1 MKYFDLDAS
10 YPDYAIAA
18 AWKSQ
23 CNEADKTSS
32 FADSLTECESELYAR
47 FAARYAELHALPRGA
62 RRALQRRLARSS
74 ELAVILPEFLQ
85 QRGRR
90 LRHRM
95 AWSLA
100 GAALLLALGQ
110 GVVTA
115 ATIGVTTIDPGIAS
129 DGQCSL
135 IEAIVNANNDAAT
148 FPDCAKG
155 NGSDTIILPANA
167 NVTLSAIDNNDLG
180 ATGLPVITS
189 IVTIEGNGATIAR
202 QGSAPAFRL
211 MAVGNSGELTLQ
223 RVTLS
228 GGSSSGSGGGISN
241 AGGLTVENSTISGN
255 TANDGGGIYNSG
267 ALGIGSGFL
276 SINNSTISGNTAN
289 DGGGIYNSGALG
301 IGSGFL
307 SINNST
313 ISGNTANNGGGI
325 FNFSSQYLAGWVTI
339 TNSTISGNSANRAGG
354 LFNSSACDFYCGGYL
369 NLYNSLIAGNQSP
382 LAPELENFAAVR
394 NVLANNFNLFGTDG
408 NAGVT
413 GFTPGPTD
421 IVPALGFSTAQIL
434 GPLKNNGG
442 PTHTHGLLAGSPAID
457 AGNPRGC
464 RNDSGELLL
473 TDQRGYL
480 RRFDGNDDGKLN
492 CDIGAVEF
500 GAETVSPSLI
510 LAAPRFPDA
519 EAGVFFTSPP
529 LVTKGVPPYSVELTA
544 GVFPPGLNYDP
555 IINAISGT
563 PSSFGLKSFRL
574 RITDHAGTSKTAT
587 FSVRILRAV
596 GITTK
601 TLPAAFNGRSY
612 RARLVAL
619 GGKAPFSWSLLS
631 GNMPQGLSLSGSTGV
646 ISGIPTVSGTFD
658 LSFQVTDPM
667 GGIANTTL
675 ILNIK

>member
-1 MKYFDLDAS
+1 MKYFGLYAS
-10 YPDYAIAA
+10 YPDHTIAA
-18 AWKSQ
+18 AWNSQ
-23 CNEADKTSS
+23 CNEVDKTSS
-32 FADSLTECESELYAR
+32 FADTLTECESELYAR
-47 FAARYAELHALPRGA
+47 FAARYAELHALPRSA

-74 ELAVILPEFLQ
+74 ELAVSLPEYIQ
-85 QRGRR
+85 QGGRR

-110 GVVTA
+110 GVTTA

-155 NGSDTIILPANA
+155 NGADTIVLPTNA
-167 NVTLSAIDNNDLG
+167 NLTLSAIDNNDLG
-180 ATGLPVITS
+180 ATGLPLITS

-211 MAVGNSGELTLQ
+211 MAVGESGDLTLQ

-228 GGSSSGSGGGISN
+228 GGSSSGSGGGILN
-241 AGGLTVENSTISGN
+241 AGGLTVE
-255 TANDGGGIYNSG
+255 
-267 ALGIGSGFL
+267 
-276 SINNSTISGNTAN
+276 NSTISGNTAN

-325 FNFSSQYLAGWVTI
+325 FNFSSQYLAGWLTI

-354 LFNSSACDFYCGGYL
+354 LFNNSACDFYCGGYL
-369 NLYNSLIAGNQSP
+369 DLYNSLIAGNQSP

-394 NVLANNFNLFGTDG
+394 NVLANNFNLFGTNGD
-408 NAGVT
+408 AGVT
-413 GFTPGPTD
+413 GFTPGRTD
-421 IVPALGFSTAQIL
+421 IVPALGFSIAQIL
-434 GPLKNNGG
+434 GPLENNGG
-442 PTHTHGLLAGSPAID
+442 PTHTHALLAGSPAID
-457 AGNPRGC
+457 AGNPGGC

-480 RRFDGNDDGKLN
+480 RRVDGNNDGKRN
-492 CDIGAVEF
+492 CDIGAVEY

-529 LVTKGVPPYSVELTA
+529 LVTKGVPPYSVQLTA

-563 PSSFGLKSFRL
+563 PTTFGLKSFRIQ
-574 RITDHAGTSKTAT
+574 ITDQDGSSKTAT

-596 GITTK
+596 GIATK
-601 TLPAAFNGRSY
+601 TIPAAINGRSY
-612 RARLVAL
+612 RARLAAL

-646 ISGIPTVSGTFD
+646 ISGVPTVSGTFD